1 MWNWKEAAFL
11 SSVSRYLGVLGEFT
25 SDLEYFALLSFVGRI
40 GTFLVS
46 TVSGEQDCHQVCYVC
61 FGQPALE
68 VVTLLSLIICL
79 ESIMGYVGSGVTPTM
94 RTRRCFEHSTCGC
107 LVRVM

>member
-25 SDLEYFALLSFVGRI
+25 SELEYFAFPSSVGCI

-46 TVSGEQDCHQVCYVC
+46 VVLGEQDCHQGGYACL
-61 FGQPALE
+61 GQPPQG
-68 VVTLLSLIICL
+68 VVTLLSLVVI
-79 ESIMGYVGSGVTPTM
+79 
-94 RTRRCFEHSTCGC
+94 
-107 LVRVM
+107 